1 MAHPVLHAPQVITK
15 YVDVPA
21 PPPQVITVEPQICG
35 ACCNYLA
42 SGGLC
47 VVCPLL
53 KTIRDLETQ
62 LKVPNAPVIYPQGGC
77 SFSDSAM
84 VKVMCS
90 DLNGWGNPCDAT
102 LYVTIDGSAP
112 RHQSSLSLS
121 LSLSLSRFL
130 SLSSIQNK
138 YLTLCV
144 CVRARV
150 LFGSEYNYQ
159 YSGRSPLSFIVADTR
174 RVRAVAM
181 IANNTSER
189 SPVSTEVMTKT
200 SETAGVGLLLEQ
212 VHGLKGIYVQGI
224 RVCARARER
233 ERQASERER
242 ERECVYAVC
251 VCVFL
256 SSLARSILN

>member
-1 MAHPVLHAPQVITK
+1 MNPMVPASPAFGPMSPEQNNWQQQHLGWMAHPVLHA
-15 YVDVPA
+15 
-21 PPPQVITVEPQICG
+21 PQVITVEPQICG

-53 KTIRDLETQ
+53 KTIRDLETR

-121 LSLSLSRFL
+121 LSLSLAF
-130 SLSSIQNK
+130 SLFHPYKISI
-138 YLTLCV
+138 
-144 CVRARV
+144 
-150 LFGSEYNYQ
+150 
-159 YSGRSPLSFIVADTR
+159 
-174 RVRAVAM
+174 
-181 IANNTSER
+181 
-189 SPVSTEVMTKT
+189 
-200 SETAGVGLLLEQ
+200 
-212 VHGLKGIYVQGI
+212 
-224 RVCARARER
+224 
-233 ERQASERER
+233 
-242 ERECVYAVC
+242 
-251 VCVFL
+251 
-256 SSLARSILN
+256 